1 MAEKLYDEFGEDTGT
16 LRRVIPRPVS
26 HWSRPLGQLKA
37 LLVDN
42 TVPER
47 HFQGKW
53 AAVIESINPYEPFGY
68 GEIVIHVLARSIKT
82 GDDFATATAQYN
94 KGFGRFHAPAAE
106 WLFGLLRHIFSD
118 QFPDDDAYELAL
130 TTPRLRA
137 GLSLKTSETQ
147 GTPAKDAVGTA
158 TPSTISLM
166 SVAPHGDPC
175 MQVFSEA
182 LPSAP
187 RQQSGSTAK
196 LSVRSPAISGSGLR
210 VA

>member
-1 MAEKLYDEFGEDTGT
+1 MTSLARIRALCAELFRGPYPTGQG
-16 LRRVIPRPVS
+16 R
-26 HWSRPLGQLKA
+26 WDNLKA

-118 QFPDDDAYELAL
+118 QFPDDDAYELAFDYAEAARGIVTEDL
-130 TTPRLRA
+130 GNARDTGEGRHRYCDPVDDLSDERGSAWGPLHA
-137 GLSLKTSETQ
+137 GLFGGSAERATTAIGRHRETFREIARNQ
-147 GTPAKDAVGTA
+147 W
-158 TPSTISLM
+158 
-166 SVAPHGDPC
+166 
-175 MQVFSEA
+175 
-182 LPSAP
+182 
-187 RQQSGSTAK
+187 
-196 LSVRSPAISGSGLR
+196 
-210 VA
+210 